1 MLDKENFDERRGVVG
16 IFIPIGKNYDY
27 YHGLGGV
34 WGELRHDKQMTNVSP
49 KMQSRLGTGFDRSG
63 KHFYVG
69 SGNFLPAFFP
79 PDCAGSA
86 DLK

>member
-1 MLDKENFDERRGVVG
+1 MAG

-34 WGELRHDKQMTNVSP
+34 WGELRHDKQMTTYPLGCRAVWELALIGRENIFMLVVETFFLLS
-49 KMQSRLGTGFDRSG
+49 SR
-63 KHFYVG
+63 
-69 SGNFLPAFFP
+69 